1 MLLKVCNIEKS
12 YEKDRKVL
20 QGLNFEMEKH
30 EFVGILGVSGCGK
43 TTFLKNLSGMDQPD
57 AGQILYEGS
66 DITHLSRLQK
76 DRFRKQEVGMIFQD
90 FQLLE
95 CLTVAEN
102 IALSLEMNGEE
113 KGEAKRQVMELLE
126 EYGMADMAEH
136 FPEELS
142 GGEKQRTAIARA
154 CIKKP
159 SIILADEPTGNLDRQ
174 RAKMIL
180 EMFGKISSEQSVLM
194 VTHDLYAASFCSRIV
209 RMQEGRMEGE
219 IRRNGSRKEFFFQ
232 LLHLYEEEEELQ

>member
-12 YEKDRKVL
+12 YEKGRKIL
-20 QGLNFEMEKH
+20 HGLNFEMDEK

-43 TTFLKNLSGMDQPD
+43 TTLLKNISGMDQPD
-57 AGQILYEGS
+57 AGQILYQDS
-66 DITHLSRLQK
+66 DITRRSRSQK
-76 DRFRKQEVGMIFQD
+76 DLFRKKEVGMIFQD

-102 IALSLEMNGEE
+102 IALSLEINGEE
-113 KGEAKRQVMELLE
+113 KGEAKQKVLELLE
-126 EYGMADMAEH
+126 VYGMKELADK
-136 FPEELS
+136 FPEEIS

-154 CIKKP
+154 CIKQP

-180 EMFGKISSEQSVLM
+180 EMFVKISQQHSVLM

-209 RMQEGRMEGE
+209 RMQNGVMEEE
-219 IRRNGSRKEFFFQ
+219 IRRDGSRKDFFLQ
-232 LLHLYEEEEELQ
+232 LLNLYEEEEAL

>member
-12 YEKDRKVL
+12 YVKGKKVL
-20 QGLNFEMEKH
+20 QGLNFEIDEN

-43 TTFLKNLSGMDQPD
+43 TTFLKTISGMDKPD
-57 AGQILYEGS
+57 SGQILYKGRE
-66 DITHLSRLQK
+66 IARLPHGER
-76 DRFRKQEVGMIFQD
+76 DLFRKMEVGMIFQD
-90 FQLLE
+90 FQLIE

-102 IALSLEMNGEE
+102 IALSLEINGME
-113 KGEAKRQVMELLE
+113 KGEAKEQVLDLLE
-126 EYGMADMAEH
+126 MYGMKELADK
-136 FPEELS
+136 FPEEIS

-154 CIKKP
+154 CIKQP

-180 EMFGKISSEQSVLM
+180 ETFEEISREHSVLM

-209 RMQEGRMEGE
+209 RMKQGIIEEE
-219 IRRNGSRKEFFFQ
+219 IKRCGSRREFFLQ
-232 LLHLYEEEEELQ
+232 LLNFYEDEEGF